1 MSVVRELV
9 TKLSFAY
16 ENTGLKKFVN
26 EVKQAKTQAKADV
39 GQIKGNLLSLKN
51 VVMGYVAMAAGGSV
65 MQIADEWASVSGR
78 VKLATAS
85 AEEHKHALDEIYNI
99 AQRTGQTFAASG
111 DLFQKVQRNAKDLG
125 LGTDETLKMTE
136 IIGQTLTIGGGD
148 ASSQQAALMQLGQ
161 ALGAGKLSG
170 DELTSIL
177 DQAPRLSEAIADGF
191 GISVGQLKEMGQA
204 GKLTAKELAQ
214 GLLKQADKIQKEFDE
229 MPKTFSFGMNV
240 MKNAI
245 GRFLSYAVNDVL
257 NLGQRF
263 SQLANW
269 IDKNIKLV
277 LILATSAIGSKLIIA
292 LKLVERGLK
301 AITVQ
306 AIKAFA
312 PFLAMAA
319 ILAGI
324 GLILEDLYVWVNGG
338 DSLAGDLFGDFK
350 DWAGQFKTIG
360 DLLKSLWFNVKL
372 LAKELFALTGIDFD
386 IDWKSWQDFA
396 KAALQYVIDGVK
408 SFIKVIRS
416 AVSIVRAIMRGDF
429 SYAFGLAKNAV
440 GDLSLKFLPFYSIA
454 LMVLGGIG
462 STILWLVRS
471 PFVSLAKTVI
481 YTVSFIITKFTM
493 LVGFIGKPFL
503 VLGKAALWGAKIAIT
518 AIWSISRAMF
528 AAMAANPILLAI
540 ALIIAALV
548 AIVVYWDEI
557 KAVAGEVW
565 DWISTKASEIWTD
578 IENSCGEMWDSIK
591 ETAES
596 MWDGIT
602 DPIKKVWTGITD
614 FFKNGWKSAI
624 STVTDMFDKLIPS
637 FIKNIFSKGASVT
650 VNGTVE
656 QPLVSTASAQQAG
669 NRSVQV
675 QQTQNNT
682 YNVHSTNPK
691 QAANEI
697 SRHQKNNGFDIYSP
711 EYGYGW

>member
-16 ENTGLKKFVN
+16 ENSGLKKFVG

-39 GQIKGNLLSLKN
+39 GQIRGNLLSLKN

-148 ASSQQAALMQLGQ
+148 TSSQQAALMQLGQ

-170 DELTSIL
+170 DELNSIIE
-177 DQAPRLSEAIADGF
+177 QSPRLAEAIANSF
-191 GISVGQLKEMGQA
+191 GVGVGQLKEMGKA
-204 GKLTAKELAQ
+204 GKLTAKELSQ

-229 MPKTFSFGMNV
+229 MPKTFSFGMTV
-240 MKNAI
+240 MKNAM
-245 GRFLSYAVNDVL
+245 GRWISYAVNDVL

-263 SQLANW
+263 YQLSKW
-269 IDKNIKLV
+269 IEKNIKLV
-277 LILATSAIGSKLIIA
+277 LILAVSAIGGKLMLA
-292 LKLVERGLK
+292 LKGVQSSLR

-312 PFLAMAA
+312 PFLAITA
-319 ILAGI
+319 LLVGI

-338 DSLAGDLFGDFK
+338 DSLADDLFGDFK
-350 DWAGQFKTIG
+350 DWEGQFKDIG
-360 DLLKSLWFNVKL
+360 DLFRSLWFNIKL
-372 LAKELFALTGIDFD
+372 LAKELFALTGIDFN

-396 KAALQYVIDGVK
+396 KSALQYVIDGVK
-408 SFIKVIRS
+408 SFVKVLRS

-440 GDLSLKFLPFYSIA
+440 DDLSWKFLPFYSIA

-462 STILWLVRS
+462 SAILWLVKS
-471 PFVSLAKTVI
+471 PFR
-481 YTVSFIITKFTM
+481 Y
-493 LVGFIGKPFL
+493 
-503 VLGKAALWGAKIAIT
+503 LGKAIYVVVFALTKLVTFTWALAKPFWTLIKVVTLFSKIAIQ
-518 AIWSISRAMF
+518 AIWAIARAMLL
-528 AAMAANPILLAI
+528 AMATNPILLAI

-565 DWISTKASEIWTD
+565 DWISTKASEIWAD
-578 IENSCGEMWDSIK
+578 IEKSCGEMWDNVK
-591 ETAES
+591 KQAES
-596 MWDGIT
+596 MWNGIT
-602 DPIKKVWTGITD
+602 DPIKKVWAGITD
-614 FFKNGWKSAI
+614 FFKKGWDSAI
-624 STVTDMFDKLIPS
+624 SAVTDMFSSLIPNWV
-637 FIKNIFSKGASVT
+637 KNLFSDGSSVT
-650 VNGTVE
+650 VNGTAE

-697 SRHQKNNGFDIYSP
+697 SRHQKNVGFDIYNP